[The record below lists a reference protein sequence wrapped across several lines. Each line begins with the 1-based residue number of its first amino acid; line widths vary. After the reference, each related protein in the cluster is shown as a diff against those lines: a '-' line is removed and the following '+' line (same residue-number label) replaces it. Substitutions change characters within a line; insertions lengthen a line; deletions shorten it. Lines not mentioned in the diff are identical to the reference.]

1 MSAPSHH
8 PLLVAL
14 LSGPH
19 AVDARHLSLEFDPLQ
34 PGADVL
40 AQVDQRLMGAV
51 EASQRDLE
59 AECTAVDTLLAWVG
73 IDPASC
79 RTEGGAINLPR
90 LRALL
95 ADAAVI
101 QDGATLEE
109 SIFWDDDGALDCPFP
124 DSVDALG
131 PADQDGYRQTMVDV
145 TASDDS
151 HGFFLGAPGAP
162 VPPPVAFADG
172 PASRPAV
179 TLERCGC
186 RACRPVTLA
195 DMRMVLCEQ
204 CGNKRCPHANDHRNP
219 CTNSNEPGQ
228 PGSAY
233 PEPSAAAADDPFE
246 LALKRA
252 ERGLPVADGSGYALS
267 QEPPEG

>member
-19 AVDARHLSLEFDPLQ
+19 AVDGQHLSLDFDPLQ
-34 PGADVL
+34 PGPDVL
-40 AQVDQRLMGAV
+40 AQVDRRLMAAV

-95 ADAAVI
+95 ADAPAPSNGEVSS
-101 QDGATLEE
+101 DAFL
-109 SIFWDDDGALDCPFP
+109 DDDGELDCPVP
-124 DSVDALG
+124 GTVDALG
-131 PADQDGYRQTMVDV
+131 STDV
-145 TASDDS
+145 SASAEDDS
-151 HGFFLGAPGAP
+151 HGFFEGAPGAP
-162 VPPPVAFADG
+162 APA
-172 PASRPAV
+172 PASALPI
-179 TLERCGC
+179 ERCGC
-186 RACRPVTLA
+186 HACRPVTLA
-195 DMRMVLCEQ
+195 DMRMVLCDQ
-204 CGNKRCPHANDHRNP
+204 CGNKRCPHANDHRNA
-219 CTNSNEPGQ
+219 CTNSNEAGQ

-233 PEPSAAAADDPFE
+233 PGASSVGADPADPFE
-246 LALKRA
+246 AARQRA
-252 ERGLPVADGSGYALS
+252 AQGLPVADGSGYSLS
-267 QEPPEG
+267 VEPTPE